1 MEKSMSEHYFSSD
14 PTSVSRP
21 RSFALSVEGMN
32 VTFKSDNGVFSAD
45 KVDKGS
51 RVLIETVLR
60 VTELSDKRLLDIG
73 CGYGTIGITL
83 AKAGAN
89 VVMCDVNER
98 ALSLCEENI
107 KSNRVSAE
115 CLVADGGIGAG
126 EDFDIVVTNPPIRTG
141 KQVFYRFF
149 DNALNSLKEGGEM
162 FVVIRKQQ
170 GAESAKKYIYGV
182 FGNCE
187 VIEKEA
193 GYWILYSVKR

>member
-1 MEKSMSEHYFSSD
+1 MSEHYFSSD

-32 VTFKSDNGVFSAD
+32 VTFKSDSGVFSAD